1 MRNHL
6 DSRNCLDYNAQSK
19 FGQSQGKHFR
29 SWYDVHFFESDFLMH
44 NFPKNMS
51 APGSFLHNSFVQAH
65 PDRNP
70 QDGIFLQ
77 FAELAEEPRIIKTH
91 LPFSLLPKH
100 LPDTSKV
107 VYVVRNP
114 KDVAVSYC
122 HHSRLLKGYDFC
134 GTTSDFVDHFL
145 NDTLVYSPFWTHVK
159 EAWKRRNQSN
169 IHFMFYED
177 LKADPKAEV
186 TRLKNFLNVDLSNDQ
201 IEKIVHYTSFDQMKE
216 REGKDLMGEDTN
228 EYANSEIEDKDGGF
242 FRKGQVGDYKS
253 KLSEEDIEK
262 INKWTKENTRDME
275 SEFKYKIN

>member
-1 MRNHL
+1 MVRCPFL
-6 DSRNCLDYNAQSK
+6 
-19 FGQSQGKHFR
+19 
-29 SWYDVHFFESDFLMH
+29 ESDFLMH
-44 NFPKNMS
+44 NFQKNMS

-70 QDGIFLQ
+70 EDGIFLQ
-77 FAELAEEPRIIKTH
+77 LAELADEPRIIKTH

-107 VYVVRNP
+107 VYVARNS

-122 HHSRLLKGYDFC
+122 HHSRLLKCHDFC
-134 GTTSDFVDHFL
+134 GTTSEFVDHFV
-145 NDTLVYSPFWTHVK
+145 NDTLVYSPFWTHIK
-159 EAWKRRNQSN
+159 EGWKRRNQSN

-177 LKADPKAEV
+177 LKANPKAEIA
-186 TRLKNFLNVDLSNDQ
+186 RLKDFLNVDLTNDQ

-228 EYANSEIEDKDGGF
+228 EYANSEVEDKDGGF
-242 FRKGQVGDYKS
+242 FRKGQVGDYKN
-253 KLSEEDIEK
+253 KLSEEDIER